1 VCSVVVSIYLS
12 SWLLCWLFGKFP
24 YTFGSFVIMSHPQ
37 SWHLSQQAN
46 KASGVCSVCLNVRQ
60 LHLKDG
66 LVHRHGPRH
75 QPCAGSNK
83 PPLADSVSQTEQK
96 SQHVMASACLP
107 VLVAN
112 GHSSA
117 SDMVSAPLNEVSYTA
132 SETCSFASTPSEI
145 FSHERPAWLSSYCN
159 PGIIKHIPK
168 SARSVCATHLA
179 GLFNRVVSNSTDIE
193 RWHDILGW
201 PKAILFS
208 PKRGGKR
215 HNVASEIK
223 KRISSWTSV
232 IGAQH
237 PLSHVVATDSS
248 HRRSPSLAEAVSA
261 KIEDGNIKAAIRII
275 SSDEQLVLPS
285 VDTLAALQGKHPAA
299 RQDSVHIP
307 DPQPDCQLVMDEN
320 IVLRT
325 LRSFPAGSSG
335 GPDGLRP
342 QHLIELVCC
351 KESGSNL
358 LASLTAFVNLVLS
371 GSCPSQVTPLFW
383 RKTLCTWQEIWWC
396 SPNCS
401 WLCFTTADCQMCCFF
416 FRGLTS
422 HIFQSSSVRH
432 WYLWWM

>member
-1 VCSVVVSIYLS
+1 
-12 SWLLCWLFGKFP
+12 
-24 YTFGSFVIMSHPQ
+24 M
-37 SWHLSQQAN
+37 
-46 KASGVCSVCLNVRQ
+46 
-60 LHLKDG
+60 
-66 LVHRHGPRH
+66 
-75 QPCAGSNK
+75 
-83 PPLADSVSQTEQK
+83 
-96 SQHVMASACLP
+96 
-107 VLVAN
+107 
-112 GHSSA
+112 
-117 SDMVSAPLNEVSYTA
+117 NE
-132 SETCSFASTPSEI
+132 SE
-145 FSHERPAWLSSYCN
+145 N
-159 PGIIKHIPK
+159 
-168 SARSVCATHLA
+168 
-179 GLFNRVVSNSTDIE
+179 DIRE

-232 IGAQH
+232 TGAQH

-285 VDTLAALQGKHPAA
+285 VDTLAALQAKHPAA

-383 RKTLCTWQEIWWC
+383 RKTHCTWQEIWWC

-416 FRGLTS
+416 FRGQTS